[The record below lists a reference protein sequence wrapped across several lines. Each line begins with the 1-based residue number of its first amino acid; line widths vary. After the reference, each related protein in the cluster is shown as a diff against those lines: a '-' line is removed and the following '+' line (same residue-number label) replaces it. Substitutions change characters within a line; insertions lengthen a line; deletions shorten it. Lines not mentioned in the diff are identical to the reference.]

1 MRNVCSK
8 QLSIFIVVAAAT
20 HSAPTAHS
28 FSLARGSASAFVAP
42 LQQQQQQQ
50 QPHSVSASS
59 SSSSSLRMS
68 AVVGPGFGSFNGPS
82 LGPSGS
88 GYDMSSSYS
97 AYTTAPPDI
106 QVRPADEL
114 DAFEEVSAA
123 TKEEPA
129 MYLAHP
135 SLSKDLPLAPVAK
148 SHGLLDPELIGVIR
162 DRVGADDPVLAAFF
176 SDFMN
181 EGPLA
186 SMHHLGNPGVAS
198 RLSALM
204 GEVVTRRPS
213 NPQGGVPTAGWCRRS
228 RFSSPL
234 RAHPDESQQL

>member
-1 MRNVCSK
+1 MSPAGGRTQTKVRPFSK
-8 QLSIFIVVAAAT
+8 NFDKGATRIKKGDAGYGQAAAGSQT
-20 HSAPTAHS
+20 E
-28 FSLARGSASAFVAP
+28 ARAKKAQEWV
-42 LQQQQQQQ
+42 
-50 QPHSVSASS
+50 
-59 SSSSSLRMS
+59 
-68 AVVGPGFGSFNGPS
+68 
-82 LGPSGS
+82 
-88 GYDMSSSYS
+88 
-97 AYTTAPPDI
+97 
-106 QVRPADEL
+106 
-114 DAFEEVSAA
+114 EV
-123 TKEEPA
+123 EI
-129 MYLAHP
+129 
-135 SLSKDLPLAPVAK
+135 AK
-148 SHGLLDPELIGVIR
+148 LIGVIR